1 MKIST
6 YRSIALLGTSADP
19 PTNGHQALLIGLCK
33 LFPKVLTWASNN
45 PGKKHNQSLDQ
56 RLELLD
62 ALVKKISL
70 PNLELKQ
77 SLSHKWAVKTLE
89 KASNYW
95 PTKNLVL
102 VIGSDLVK
110 DIPTWFEAKDIF
122 KKSQIGIVPRKG
134 WPLKSSE
141 LQTIKDMGGKS
152 LLLPLTIPNTASS
165 DIKTQHIFSQVPEA
179 ILSIIKQKKLYEISE
194 NTQ

>member
-1 MKIST
+1 MTTIS

-45 PGKKHNQSLDQ
+45 PGKKHEHSLNQ
-56 RLELLD
+56 RIELLN
-62 ALVKKISL
+62 ALVEKLSL

-77 SLSHKWAVKTLE
+77 SLSHKWAIKTLE
-89 KASNYW
+89 KASYYW
-95 PTKNLVL
+95 PKKDLVL

-110 DIPTWFEAKDIF
+110 DIPTWFESKEIF

-134 WPLKSSE
+134 WPLDDNE
-141 LQTIKDMGGKS
+141 LQNIKNMGCKS
-152 LLLPLTIPNTASS
+152 ILLPLTVPKTASS
-165 DIKTQHIFSQVPEA
+165 DIKQKQVFSQVPKT
-179 ILSIIKQKKLYEISE
+179 ILKIIREKKLYGVTD
-194 NTQ
+194 NTK